1 MKYSQNPILD
11 INNKHA
17 RSVEFTANPKARIN
31 QFRSQIKEKK
41 KTSPLELIESFERE
55 ESIQEIEK
63 KNQAIDDMLLSPKL
77 GGMNKLSQSKHT
89 LHDVSGSGQLK
100 SNEEKKAVVQQL
112 TIQMIEKVEEKK
124 IAEQNN

>member
-11 INNKHA
+11 LNNKHA

-41 KTSPLELIESFERE
+41 HSPLELIESFERE

-77 GGMNKLSQSKHT
+77 GGMNKLQHSKHT
-89 LHDVSGSGQLK
+89 LHDVSGSGL
-100 SNEEKKAVVQQL
+100 
-112 TIQMIEKVEEKK
+112 
-124 IAEQNN
+124 